1 MGKDL
6 TLTELL
12 DGIRL
17 GIGYSL
23 IQLNSFGNDPE
34 RWSDLEIARMYVNI
48 RTALMYA
55 EAIKDAWEKRSE
67 EDNNGR

>member
-1 MGKDL
+1 MRKDL

-23 IQLNSFGNDPE
+23 IQLNSFGNDPQK
-34 RWSDLEIARMYVNI
+34 WSDLEIARMYVNI
-48 RTALMYA
+48 RSAFMYA
-55 EAIKDAWEKRSE
+55 EAIKNEWEKERSE
-67 EDNNGR
+67 N